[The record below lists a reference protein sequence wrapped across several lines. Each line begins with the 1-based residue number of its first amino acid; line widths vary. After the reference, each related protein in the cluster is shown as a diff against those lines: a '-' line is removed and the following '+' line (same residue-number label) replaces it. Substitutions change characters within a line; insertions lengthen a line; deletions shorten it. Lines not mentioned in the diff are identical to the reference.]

1 MNEQTENLTND
12 IEQPPV
18 SKRKGGRPSKLK
30 QLQENREQYDKML
43 QYLRLGA
50 TITSVCGVL
59 GIAPNTFAQW
69 MHKGKE
75 AVKGMY
81 HEFYWDV
88 IESIGHASVMVEA
101 QIKVNNPMA
110 WLKNGPRR
118 LLGDEWRD
126 DPSSVSIMRMEGE
139 VEHEHIVYDGRAPA
153 TDETLAAA
161 LTELKN
167 AGLLDFKQNIIDGS
181 VIGSTGTEGEVSPE
195 DITLPEKG

>member
-1 MNEQTENLTND
+1 MDNTTENLTGD
-12 IEQPPV
+12 LEQPPV
-18 SKRKGGRPSKLK
+18 QKSKGGRPSKLK
-30 QLQENREQYDKML
+30 QLKSNQDQYDKML

-59 GIAPNTFAQW
+59 GISPNTFAQW

-75 AVKGMY
+75 ASKGMFS
-81 HEFYWDV
+81 EFYWDV

-118 LLGDEWRD
+118 LLGDEWRE
-126 DPSSVSIMRMEGE
+126 DPESVSVMRMEGE
-139 VEHEHIVYDGRAPA
+139 IEHEHVVYDGRAPA

-181 VIGSTGTEGEVSPE
+181 VLGNTGTRNEVSPE
-195 DITLPEKG
+195 EISLPEKG